1 MTGRIRQVKPNA
13 APSAIRDF
21 LNDRIRFLM
30 DSQPFWADLVS
41 RGVLSMPAA
50 YTAGTITLTNGS
62 VTVTGTG
69 TSWATND
76 ISNTTIPLGIPEKGV
91 LTVAPASMAGIVTD
105 SFLYIDAG
113 GTPEAV
119 AVLETTPTTFAARFT
134 SVHNQNCAVTQSSL
148 AGLQLK
154 LGATYPVFTVRAV
167 HSSTELE
174 TDIAW
179 GTTTLTGASYQ
190 LLKCYFSIAPD
201 LKDILNVWDAAQGRP
216 LLFHKPQ
223 DWLNV
228 RDPQRQAT
236 GFPMALVDHSPS
248 EGGSMQYE
256 LWPHQPIAYQVP
268 ILYARQWP
276 MLKNPTDR
284 PPSFINPSCIIDGA
298 IADALRI
305 RNSATAEMPDPYFDP
320 KTAAIYE
327 AKFQAEMQA
336 SLNANESKMMTVYQT
351 YSDMWSASPGGSYW
365 QSHVS
370 DLDSD
375 GFYW

>member
-1 MTGRIRQVKPNA
+1 
-13 APSAIRDF
+13 
-21 LNDRIRFLM
+21 
-30 DSQPFWADLVS
+30 
-41 RGVLSMPAA
+41 
-50 YTAGTITLTNGS
+50 
-62 VTVTGTG
+62 
-69 TSWATND
+69 
-76 ISNTTIPLGIPEKGV
+76 
-91 LTVAPASMAGIVTD
+91 
-105 SFLYIDAG
+105 
-113 GTPEAV
+113 
-119 AVLETTPTTFAARFT
+119 
-134 SVHNQNCAVTQSSL
+134 VTQSSL

-154 LGATYPVFTVRAV
+154 LGATFPIFTVRAV

-174 TDIAW
+174 TDMPW

-201 LKDILNVWDAAQGRP
+201 LKDILNLWDPAQGRP
-216 LLFHKPQ
+216 LLFHKSQ

-256 LWPHQPIAYQVP
+256 LWPHQPIAYQIPV
-268 ILYARQWP
+268 LYARQWP

-284 PPSFINPSCIIDGA
+284 PPFFINPSVLIDGA

-327 AKFQAEMQA
+327 AKFQTGMQSA
-336 SLNANESKMMTVYQT
+336 LNSNESKMNTVLQT
-351 YSDMWSASPGGSYW
+351 WADAFSASPGGSYW
-365 QSHVS
+365 MSHV
-370 DLDSD
+370 DMDD
-375 GFYW
+375 GYYW